1 MSKRTDT
8 TNAMMK
14 SNRKDLQAKKD
25 KKAII
30 PVFFAVDDK
39 YAPYLCVALRS
50 LIDNSSKRNCY
61 RIYVLIEALSE
72 ENKSILSEMQT
83 ENVRLEFVNVS
94 QKLKTICARLHLR
107 DYYTKATYYRFFIPE
122 LFTEYDRG
130 VYLDCDIIL
139 TADVAAL
146 YRCPM
151 GKNLVAAVNDEI
163 ISDIDV
169 FSRYS
174 ETVLGI
180 SRHDYFNAGILIM
193 NLKEMRSMRIEE
205 QFATLLGQR
214 TYRVAQDQDYLNK
227 LCHGRVHLLPLKWNK
242 TPMPSSDERILPKIA
257 HYKINYKPWKYDGIP
272 YGELFWQYAAKTP
285 FFEQLT
291 QEKAQYSEAEK
302 LRDRNQYL
310 TLEELA
316 EEEVRREIGDGIR
329 SHALAFAEG

>member
-1 MSKRTDT
+1 MKTGMKANQICEKKRQ
-8 TNAMMK
+8 
-14 SNRKDLQAKKD
+14 RKTES
-25 KKAII
+25 I

-50 LIDNSSKRNCY
+50 LIDNSSRRYCY
-61 RIYVLIEALSE
+61 RIYVLIEALSD
-72 ENKSILSEMQT
+72 ENRRILSEMQT
-83 ENVRLEFVNVS
+83 ENVHLEFVNVS
-94 QKLKTICARLHLR
+94 QKLKAICSRLHLR

-122 LFTEYDRG
+122 LFPEYDRG

-169 FSRYS
+169 FGRYS
-174 ETVLGI
+174 EIVLGI
-180 SRHDYFNAGILIM
+180 SRHDYFNAGILVM

-214 TYRVAQDQDYLNK
+214 TYQVAQDQDYLNK
-227 LCHGRVHLLPLKWNK
+227 LCCGRVYQLPLKWNK
-242 TPMPSSDERILPKIA
+242 TPMPGSDERVVPKIA
-257 HYKINYKPWKYDGIP
+257 HYKINYKPWKYDGVP

-285 FFEQLT
+285 FFERLT

-310 TLEELA
+310 ALEELA
-316 EEEVRREIGDGIR
+316 EDEVRRETEDEIQG
-329 SHALAFAEG
+329 HALIFAEG